1 MSTLH
6 GPTVVRAA
14 VLSAGFTLVLY
25 AVVSV
30 LAPTLLDLA
39 GPDAARALSL
49 VAGIALRVLAGRL
62 AARRTWDDG
71 ADAVMVLASVGLG
84 ALVGWVV
91 FPGALSVVG
100 VLSGDGVGSGLLR
113 IVVDVLVW
121 LVCVGLGA
129 LSARWALP
137 RAVGSPGP

>member
-6 GPTVVRAA
+6 TPTVVRAA

-30 LAPTLLDLA
+30 LAPTALDLA
-39 GPDAARALSL
+39 GPDAARAMSL

-71 ADAVMVLASVGLG
+71 ADLVMVLTSVTVGGL
-84 ALVGWVV
+84 LGWVV

-100 VLSGDGVGSGLLR
+100 VLTGDDVAGGLLR
-113 IVVDVLVW
+113 LVIDVVVW
-121 LVCVGLGA
+121 LVCLGLGA
-129 LSARWALP
+129 VSARWALP
-137 RAVGSPGP
+137 RVVGS

>member
-1 MSTLH
+1 MSALH
-6 GPTVVRAA
+6 TPTVVRAA

-30 LAPTLLDLA
+30 LAPTALDLA
-39 GPDAARALSL
+39 GPDAARAMSL

-71 ADAVMVLASVGLG
+71 ADVVMVLTSVTVGGL
-84 ALVGWVV
+84 LGWVV

-100 VLSGDGVGSGLLR
+100 VLTGDDVAGGLLR
-113 IVVDVLVW
+113 LVIDVVVW
-121 LVCVGLGA
+121 LVCLGLGA
-129 LSARWALP
+129 VSARWALP
-137 RAVGSPGP
+137 RVVGS